1 MKGNG
6 LFDFSNKVRVIRVI
20 LSHITMMLAVLVHV
34 LFFIDRINTAMELM
48 TSQLSRWVFVLLALF
63 ALITAIL
70 NIIALWDNP
79 DKRRRQRNRSYR
91 NRSH

>member
-20 LSHITMMLAVLVHV
+20 LSHITMMLAVLVLV

-48 TSQLSRWVFVLLALF
+48 TSQLSRWVFALLALF

-79 DKRRRQRNRSYR
+79 DKRRRQRNRNYR

>member
-20 LSHITMMLAVLVHV
+20 LSHITMMLAVLVLV

-48 TSQLSRWVFVLLALF
+48 TSQLSRWVFALLALF